1 MPQMAPIM
9 WLPLFLFFLPL
20 IYLLTSYLFFLP
32 PNNSTNQT
40 TFYST
45 QSQLNWKW

>member
-9 WLPLFLFFLPL
+9 WLPLFLFFLLL
-20 IYLLTSYLFFLP
+20 IYLLTSYLFFISP
-32 PNNSTNQT
+32 INSTDQMT
-40 TFYST
+40 LYST